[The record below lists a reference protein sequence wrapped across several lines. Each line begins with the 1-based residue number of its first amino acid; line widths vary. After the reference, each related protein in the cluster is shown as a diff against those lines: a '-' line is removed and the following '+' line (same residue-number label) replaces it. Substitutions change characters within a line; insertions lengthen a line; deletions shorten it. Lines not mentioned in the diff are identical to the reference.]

1 MKRQTIILDG
11 ELPAINEI
19 IATTKSHWSKYSRVK
34 KANTNIVAAEALK
47 QKLNPIINRA
57 DIVFFHYRKNK
68 RKDPDNVAGGAAK
81 IILDGL
87 VKSGVLKNDTMEFVN
102 TLVHCFEI
110 CKKNPRIEVILY
122 EDS

>member
-1 MKRQTIILDG
+1 MNRQTLILDG

-47 QKLNPIINRA
+47 QKLSPISNRV

-68 RKDPDNVAGGAAK
+68 RKDPYNVAGGAAK

-87 VKSGVLKNDTMEFVN
+87 VKSGVIKNDTMEFVN

-110 CKKNPRIEVILY
+110 CKQKPRIEVMLY
-122 EDS
+122 ENS